1 LKEWIQNNISRL
13 KKDDLRKAAKIY
25 SISYQEEELDIIYQF
40 IQNHYQDLLDQ
51 NTYVFEELKDKI
63 SSNLYKQILQIY
75 MELKQKYLS

>member
-1 LKEWIQNNISRL
+1 MKEWIQNNISRL
-13 KKDDLRKAAKIY
+13 KKDDLRKVAKIY

>member
-1 LKEWIQNNISRL
+1 MKEWIQNNISRL